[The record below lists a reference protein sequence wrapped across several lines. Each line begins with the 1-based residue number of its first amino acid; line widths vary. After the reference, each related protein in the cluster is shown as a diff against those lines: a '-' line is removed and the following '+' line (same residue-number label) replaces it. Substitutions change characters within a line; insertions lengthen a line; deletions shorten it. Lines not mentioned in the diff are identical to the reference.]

1 MKIYRPDYVKDFK
14 CDGKACDSRCC
25 RDWRILLDEETRQ
38 KFLTLPNREEF
49 FKHVDESAQA
59 FKMQSSGACPFLD
72 ENFLCKLQ
80 LKYGEDFLPAICQ
93 SFPRVTYKLSEE
105 IFLQAMTLT
114 CPVAAILILLHD
126 KPISISNEQ
135 LVMSN
140 EMDNCSLRITHYS
153 LLFRVRQIF
162 DFTERISNAEE
173 FLARQQSAI
182 KILQRRDLSINARL
196 KKLCEFFG
204 EKISAQVD
212 FDAENHSATLA
223 EIFGEMYDAN
233 LTIAKKNQLAATYLA
248 NRENILAQLR
258 ENFSDVLEN
267 YLVNEFLMRCYPCA
281 FVGGEQFNCRVF
293 VTAYRALE
301 FAAVLT
307 TLSRSRLTL
316 EDFLELL
323 CALNDKLDHS
333 KGGMEAIKN
342 FAALHDAEV
351 FYSLMIEGNDVL

>member
-38 KFLTLPNREEF
+38 KYLRLPNCEEF

-126 KPISISNEQ
+126 KPISFE
-135 LVMSN
+135 VV
-140 EMDNCSLRITHYS
+140 DNLKA
-153 LLFRVRQIF
+153 RQIF

-233 LTIAKKNQLAATYLA
+233 LTVAKKNQLAATYLA
-248 NRENILAQLR
+248 NRENILTQLR

-351 FYSLMIEGNDVL
+351 FYSLMIEGDDVL